1 MSTKWRSY
9 GIFFQRSRLLVRG
22 FFSQRKF
29 PLLAFNLPY
38 GGFSDC
44 LLVPRNELRPRD
56 CKKRSKTQA
65 GKRFASINIDGKCK
79 SEYNVVF
86 TGFLFEL
93 LKTIMFSPKKSCQL
107 TCPLNQQI
115 FSSKGNVSRHFNL
128 QSIGNTA
135 QAYYHDYHRQ
145 LGQGFE
151 NYLTS
156 IFPTDKLMDFVLS
169 RVLKIIPTSV
179 FAQQKCR
186 DESGEVVEGAVK
198 E

>member
-1 MSTKWRSY
+1 MYKSCTSMSTKWRSY
-9 GIFFQRSRLLVRG
+9 GIFFQRSRLLVRS

-38 GGFSDC
+38 EGFSDC

-86 TGFLFEL
+86 TGFLFES

-107 TCPLNQQI
+107 TCPLNQHI
-115 FSSKGNVSRHFNL
+115 FSSKGNVSGHF
-128 QSIGNTA
+128 A
-135 QAYYHDYHRQ
+135 VYRDHRPG
-145 LGQGFE
+145 L
-151 NYLTS
+151 
-156 IFPTDKLMDFVLS
+156 LS
-169 RVLKIIPTSV
+169 RPPQTARARIRELFNFDLS
-179 FAQQKCR
+179 
-186 DESGEVVEGAVK
+186 DG
-198 E
+198 

>member
-1 MSTKWRSY
+1 MSTKGRNY
-9 GIFFQRSRLLVRG
+9 GIFFHRSRLLVRS

-29 PLLAFNLPY
+29 PLLAFNLLY
-38 GGFSDC
+38 EGFSDC

-107 TCPLNQQI
+107 TCPLNQHI
-115 FSSKGNVSRHFNL
+115 FSSKGNVSRHFAVYRDHHPGL
-128 QSIGNTA
+128 LSRLPQTA
-135 QAYYHDYHRQ
+135 
-145 LGQGFE
+145 GQGFV

-156 IFPTDKLMDFVLS
+156 ICPTDKLMDFAHLE
-169 RVLKIIPTSV
+169 
-179 FAQQKCR
+179 F
-186 DESGEVVEGAVK
+186 
-198 E
+198 

>member
-9 GIFFQRSRLLVRG
+9 GIFFQRSRLLVRS

-29 PLLAFNLPY
+29 PLLAFNFPY
-38 GGFSDC
+38 EGFSDC

-107 TCPLNQQI
+107 TCPLNQQ
-115 FSSKGNVSRHFNL
+115 GNVSRHF
-128 QSIGNTA
+128 A
-135 QAYYHDYHRQ
+135 VYRDHRP
-145 LGQGFE
+145 G
-151 NYLTS
+151 
-156 IFPTDKLMDFVLS
+156 PLS
-169 RVLKIIPTSV
+169 RLPQTAKARIRELFNFDLPDGWIDGFCSISSFKDNTHLSVCAPKI
-179 FAQQKCR
+179 
-186 DESGEVVEGAVK
+186 
-198 E
+198 